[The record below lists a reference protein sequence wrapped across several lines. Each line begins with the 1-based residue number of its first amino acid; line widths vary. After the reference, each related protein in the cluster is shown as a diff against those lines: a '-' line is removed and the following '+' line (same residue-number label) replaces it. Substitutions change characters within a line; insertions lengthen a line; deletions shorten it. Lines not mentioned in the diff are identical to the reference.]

1 MVYIGGNNMK
11 AIAVN
16 GSPRKNWNTDLL
28 LQQAL
33 KGAADAGAE
42 TEMIQLSDLT
52 FSGCRSCFACK
63 IKGAETGRCMW
74 KDDLQ
79 PVFEKILSS
88 DAVFMGSPIYLG
100 NVSGMMYCLMERLV
114 FSLLSYDDYS
124 KKLFHGKINSC
135 FFFTMNASKMYADT
149 AYKGIMKQY
158 SDAMKRLGGSSE
170 YYASCDTLQFDD
182 YSKFAAGS
190 FNEAHKRKMREEQFP
205 KDIKAAYD
213 IGFKAILSEKT

>member
-1 MVYIGGNNMK
+1 MK
-11 AIAVN
+11 AVAIN
-16 GSPRKNWNTDLL
+16 GSPRKGWNTDML

-42 TEMIQLSDLT
+42 TELIQLSDLT

-63 IKGAETGRCMW
+63 KAGNETGCCMW

-79 PVFEKILSS
+79 PVFEKIFSA

-124 KKLFHGKINSC
+124 KKLFHGSVNSC
-135 FFFTMNASKMYADT
+135 FFFTMNAPEAYANT
-149 AYKGIMKQY
+149 GYRAMMKQY
-158 SDAMKRLGGSSE
+158 AEAMKRLGGHSE
-170 YYASCDTLQFDD
+170 YYAACDTLQFED
-182 YSKFAAGS
+182 YSKFAAGT
-190 FNEAHKRKMREEQFP
+190 FNEAHKRKSRQEQFP
-205 KDIKAAYD
+205 KDLQAAYD
-213 IGFKAILSEKT
+213 TGFRLITKWK

>member
-1 MVYIGGNNMK
+1 MK

-16 GSPRKNWNTDLL
+16 GSPRKGWNTDLL
-28 LQQAL
+28 LQEAL
-33 KGAADAGAE
+33 KGAADAGAQ
-42 TEMIQLSDLT
+42 TELIQLSDLT

-63 IKGAETGRCMW
+63 RAGAETGRCMW

-79 PVFEKILSS
+79 PVLDKMLSA

-124 KKLFHGKINSC
+124 KRLFHGHVNSC
-135 FFFTMNASKMYADT
+135 FFFTMNAPKIFANTGYR
-149 AYKGIMKQY
+149 GVMKQY
-158 SDAMKRLGGSSE
+158 AGVMKRLGGSSE
-170 YYASCDTLQFDD
+170 YYAACDTLQFED

-190 FNEAHKRKMREEQFP
+190 FDEAHKRKMHQEQFP
-205 KDIKAAYD
+205 KDLQAAYD
-213 IGFKAILSEKT
+213 IGFRLMGKAR

>member
-1 MVYIGGNNMK
+1 M
-11 AIAVN
+11 
-16 GSPRKNWNTDLL
+16 L

-33 KGAADAGAE
+33 IGALDAGAE
-42 TEMIQLSDLT
+42 TELIQLSELT

-63 IKGAETGRCMW
+63 RAGAETGRCMW

-79 PVFEKILSS
+79 PVLDKILSA

-124 KKLFHGKINSC
+124 KRLFQGSVNSC
-135 FFFTMNASKMYADT
+135 FFFMMNVPKMFVYT
-149 AYKGIMKQY
+149 GYRSVMKQY
-158 SDAMKRLGGSSE
+158 ANAMERLGGSSE
-170 YYASCDTLQFDD
+170 YYAACDTLQFDD

-190 FNEAHKRKMREEQFP
+190 FNEEHKRKVREEQFP
-205 KDIKAAYD
+205 KDLQAAYD
-213 IGFKAILSEKT
+213 IGFRLMAGNTKA

>member
-1 MVYIGGNNMK
+1 MK
-11 AIAVN
+11 AIAIN
-16 GSPRKNWNTDLL
+16 GSPRKNWNTDML

-52 FSGCRSCFACK
+52 FSGCRNCFACK
-63 IKGAETGRCMW
+63 INGEETGRCMW

-79 PVFEKILSS
+79 PVFDKILSA

-124 KKLFHGKINSC
+124 KQLFHGNVNSC
-135 FFFTMNASKMYADT
+135 FFFTMNAPEAFANT
-149 AYKGIMKQY
+149 AYRGIMEQY
-158 SDAMKRLGGSSE
+158 SGAIKRLGGSSE
-170 YYASCDTLQFDD
+170 Y
-182 YSKFAAGS
+182 
-190 FNEAHKRKMREEQFP
+190 
-205 KDIKAAYD
+205 
-213 IGFKAILSEKT
+213 

>member
-1 MVYIGGNNMK
+1 MK

-16 GSPRKNWNTDLL
+16 GSPRKGWNTDML

-42 TEMIQLSDLT
+42 TELIELSDLT

-63 IKGAETGRCMW
+63 KAGAETGRCMW

-79 PVFEKILSS
+79 PVLDKILSA
-88 DAVFMGSPIYLG
+88 DVVFMGSPIYLG

-124 KKLFHGKINSC
+124 KKLFHGSVNSC
-135 FFFTMNASKMYADT
+135 FFFTMNAPKIYANT
-149 AYKGIMKQY
+149 AYRSIMKQY
-158 SDAMKRLGGSSE
+158 ASAMKRLGGTSE
-170 YYASCDTLQFDD
+170 YYAVCDTLQFED

-190 FNEAHKRKMREEQFP
+190 FDETHKRKIRDTQFP
-205 KDIKAAYD
+205 KDLSEAYN
-213 IGFKAILSEKT
+213 IGFRLTASDISQKRD